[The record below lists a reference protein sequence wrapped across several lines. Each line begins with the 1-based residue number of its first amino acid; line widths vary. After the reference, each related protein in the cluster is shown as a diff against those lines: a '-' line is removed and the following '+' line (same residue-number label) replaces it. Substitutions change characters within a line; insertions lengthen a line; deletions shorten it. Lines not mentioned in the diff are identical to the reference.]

1 MLKKMMSMLLVVL
14 LVNLAVLSSVYAHDT
29 KAEKDAKFT
38 EKVKTNI
45 AKLGVGVDSKVEV
58 KLKDGTKLK
67 GYVSEIN
74 EDGFVVTDANGK
86 STPVPY
92 PQTKQVKGNNLSTG
106 VIVTI
111 GIVAFLLVLVVL
123 AARDKS

>member
-74 EDGFVVTDANGK
+74 EDGFVVTDTNGK
-86 STPVPY
+86 STPVSY
-92 PQTKQVKGNNLSTG
+92 PQTKQVKGNNLSAG
-106 VIVTI
+106 VIFAI
-111 GIVAFLLVLVVL
+111 GFVAVFVIALLIL
-123 AARDKS
+123 KSSK

>member
-1 MLKKMMSMLLVVL
+1 MLKKILSALLVIL
-14 LVNLAVLSSVYAHDT
+14 LVNLAVIPSVFANDN
-29 KAEKDAKFT
+29 KAER
-38 EKVKTNI
+38 VKTEIN
-45 AKLGVGVDSKVEV
+45 KLGVGVDSKVEV
-58 KLKDGTKLK
+58 KLKDGTKVK

>member
-1 MLKKMMSMLLVVL
+1 MLKKMLSMFLVVL
-14 LVNLAVLSSVYAHDT
+14 LINLAGLPSVYANDS
-29 KAEKDAKFT
+29 KSEREAKFA
-38 EKVKTNI
+38 EKVKTEI
-45 AKLGVGVDSKVEV
+45 SKLGVGTDSKVEV

-92 PQTKQVKGNNLSTG
+92 PSPKQVKGNN
-106 VIVTI
+106 
-111 GIVAFLLVLVVL
+111 
-123 AARDKS
+123 K